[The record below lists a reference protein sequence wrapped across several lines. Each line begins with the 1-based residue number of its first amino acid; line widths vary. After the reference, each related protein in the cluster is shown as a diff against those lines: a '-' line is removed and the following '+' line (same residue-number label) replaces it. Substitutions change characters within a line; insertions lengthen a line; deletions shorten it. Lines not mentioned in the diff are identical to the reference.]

1 VPSLFDASLNV
12 ANFNLMSHNVF
23 AMC

>member
-1 VPSLFDASLNV
+1 MPSLFQTGLNV
-12 ANFNLMSHNVF
+12 ANFNLMSHSVF